1 MKCFAGI
8 ASRAGFEPAVVLGR
22 LGPFAGRGRPRR
34 QCQERRDPA
43 DGSRN
48 ASRGARP
55 APAVAPPHPIDEA
68 KLELAPGSSGVAS
81 SADLHS
87 LRQFAGWLP
96 GGTAV
101 RELLTE
107 IGQKLGADPAG
118 PEQERSKID
127 TAVGDAINSAT
138 DRFFSP
144 EVRENVASVMKD
156 AAISVLATEGRDR
169 AAVVMA
175 TAAATLSAGL
185 VTSPPHEI
193 PFLRAFFQ
201 KALAMVA
208 QQSGGQLSIPVPVAG
223 AGSGE
228 APVPAPVAP

>member
-1 MKCFAGI
+1 M
-8 ASRAGFEPAVVLGR
+8 LG
-22 LGPFAGRGRPRR
+22 
-34 QCQERRDPA
+34 
-43 DGSRN
+43 
-48 ASRGARP
+48 P

-127 TAVGDAINSAT
+127 TAVGDAINSRPT
-138 DRFFSP
+138 DFSP

-208 QQSGGQLSIPVPVAG
+208 QQSGGQLSFRCP
-223 AGSGE
+223 
-228 APVPAPVAP
+228 